1 MGTLGAIPMGR
12 MLGKGAIGLPADL
25 TTYLERLANSV

>member
-1 MGTLGAIPMGR
+1 

-25 TTYLERLANSV
+25 ETYLERRANSV